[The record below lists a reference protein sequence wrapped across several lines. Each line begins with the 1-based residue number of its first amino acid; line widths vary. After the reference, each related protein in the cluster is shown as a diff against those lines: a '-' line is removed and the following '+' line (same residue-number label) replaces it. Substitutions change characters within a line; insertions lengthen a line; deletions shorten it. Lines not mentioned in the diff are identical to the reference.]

1 MTLPENRKPL
11 SLSQFQGPHYD
22 SQGRRILHSHP
33 STWAQKVEQLQEKV
47 TELAMLVL
55 ATEGQ
60 AEEAYQAQ
68 LKAQEETRWQMIRA
82 QQAIDEA
89 KALRARVAELEYAL
103 RAIAGLEA
111 WPDNMM
117 GDKDIARAALQQE
130 AKP

>member
-1 MTLPENRKPL
+1 MT
-11 SLSQFQGPHYD
+11 YD

-33 STWAQKVEQLQEKV
+33 STWAQEVEQLQEKV

-55 ATEGQ
+55 AAEGQ

-89 KALRARVAELEYAL
+89 KALRERVAT
-103 RAIAGLEA
+103 LEA
-111 WPDNMM
+111 ALGKIVILCHTYPGIAD
-117 GDKDIARAALQQE
+117 GAGEIARAALQQE
-130 AKP
+130 TKP